1 MWDRLSPAARRVM
14 SLASEESEQSGYGYL
29 GDEHV
34 ILGLLRGQ
42 PSHASSLLHRHG
54 LDLPSARAELERL
67 SARGLTP
74 SSRTDDASAL
84 RAVGIDVETVRQ
96 RLVTAFGAEAVGTAV
111 WRASR
116 RPWWRGGGR
125 RRTPLCGPPFFA
137 KRAMHLAACYAE
149 GRGEAAVT
157 PEHLLYGVLRD
168 LDYPYGAQLG
178 RRARK
183 HLTQLGWTTGTV
195 NPAGAL
201 LQARG
206 IDLTQLRAELDR
218 TP

>member
-14 SLASEESEQSGYGYL
+14 SLASEESEQFGYGYL

-34 ILGLLRGQ
+34 LLGLLRGQ
-42 PSHASSLLHRHG
+42 PGHASSLLRGHG
-54 LDLPSARAELERL
+54 LDLHSARAELQRL

-74 SSRTDDASAL
+74 SARTDDAAAL
-84 RAVGIDVETVRQ
+84 RAVGIDVEVVRQ
-96 RLVTAFGAEAVGTAV
+96 RLVAAFGPEAVGTAV
-111 WRASR
+111 RRASR
-116 RPWWRGGGR
+116 VPWWRGGGR
-125 RRTPLCGPPFFA
+125 RRTPLCGPPVFV

-183 HLTQLGWTTGTV
+183 HLIQLGWSTCAV
-195 NPAGAL
+195 NPASAL

-206 IDLTQLRAELDR
+206 IDPVQLRAELDR